1 MWNGIH
7 IPPEWFRESHGR
19 NGPRM
24 RGTESTM
31 PKSSIGICRRSIWAS
46 STHQFLL
53 PQPPP
58 PSSTMP
64 THRHILAIVTSSPPS
79 RRHHLH
85 RWPPP
90 TTSIAQDQHSKDDVA
105 MPRHQPDA
113 STTAWGIQGAMSLA
127 ATWQAHDEWRQCHC
141 SLLLFLFL
149 HNVSCSSPFVPTDI
163 ANNAY
168 TTLPLLYHTT
178 TTLHHTPAPQSPPP
192 PHLGHPITTTITPD
206 NAMSH

>member
-7 IPPEWFRESHGR
+7 IPPEWFWESHGR
-19 NGPRM
+19 NGPGM

-31 PKSSIGICRRSIWAS
+31 PKSSVSKCRHLIWAS
-46 STHQFLL
+46 STHQFHL

-58 PSSTMP
+58 PSSTTP

-105 MPRHQPDA
+105 TPRHQPNER
-113 STTAWGIQGAMSLA
+113 WMHRRWHGGF
-127 ATWQAHDEWRQCHC
+127 R
-141 SLLLFLFL
+141 
-149 HNVSCSSPFVPTDI
+149 VPHHR
-163 ANNAY
+163 
-168 TTLPLLYHTT
+168 LRCGKHTT
-178 TTLHHTPAPQSPPP
+178 NDDDDVVRCCCFYLYT
-192 PHLGHPITTTITPD
+192 
-206 NAMSH
+206 M

>member
-7 IPPEWFRESHGR
+7 ILLEWFRESHGR

-31 PKSSIGICRRSIWAS
+31 PKSSVGKCRRSIWAL

-58 PSSTMP
+58 PSLMTP
-64 THRHILAIVTSSPPS
+64 THRRILAIVTSSPPS

-90 TTSIAQDQHSKDDVA
+90 TTSIAQDQHSKDATSPTKWV
-105 MPRHQPDA
+105 PDA
-113 STTAWGIQGAMSLA
+113 STMAWGIQGATSLA
-127 ATWQAHDEWRQCHC
+127 ATWQAHNERWQCRR
-141 SLLLFLFL
+141 SLLLFLFV
-149 HNVSCSSPFVPTDI
+149 HNVGCSSPFVPTDI
-163 ANNAY
+163 ANDAY

-206 NAMSH
+206 DATSC